1 MKKRIISICTIV
13 LMFVC
18 LFGGMPQ
25 EVSAETD
32 SINSVRES
40 VVVVSCDREFS
51 DIIDDENHTIG
62 TGTGFFVDNEESNV
76 QYLVTNYH
84 VVKYFVEYGR
94 GEWQESA
101 YDEDKAQ
108 YQYVGEDEGKGKG
121 KGVPLH
127 IKNGEVL
134 TVANGKMRLRVFY
147 DSENYDEAYVVDS
160 DEVKDIALLKLDAPT
175 EKRKALTLC
184 SPTEDMVGSTVYAVG
199 YPGLS
204 DNWIVDATSKWGPE
218 DATVT
223 KGVIS
228 RLLTKSGSGVRSIQ
242 TDAVIQH
249 GNSGGP
255 MINENGNVLGVNTFS
270 VSSQTE
276 NNNYAVNID
285 EVISMLK
292 SNAVEVKLSS
302 DQEVINSEVEENS
315 EQGVVPEP
323 SVEEDTSQAKGEGKT
338 DDVLNDDSA
347 SGLSGTNLTIVIS
360 VAAVAVLLIIVV
372 ILLSRKKKTSP
383 AERAEG
389 NRGGKPVVRSLSSQ
403 HNGAGFPLNGRQII
417 IGRNKASC
425 TVVFGE
431 KTPGVS
437 SRHCSLSYDKSS
449 GDFILTDLSSTYG
462 TFLANGQKL
471 VPQTPYHLHSGEQF
485 YLGGDANMLRVEIE

>member
-1 MKKRIISICTIV
+1 M

-25 EVSAETD
+25 EVSAETS
-32 SINSVRES
+32 SINEVRES
-40 VVVVSCDREFS
+40 VVIVSVWSEF
-51 DIIDDENHTIG
+51 DDESIKKQNWG
-62 TGTGFFVDNEESNV
+62 YGTGFFVDHAGSDV
-76 QYLVTNYH
+76 QYLVTNCH
-84 VVKYFVEYGR
+84 VISYYLSLGK
-94 GEWQESA
+94 GERLDGANSEIGGLPWRNKSGEIVAAYPGKMKMRVYYDSNKNEEA
-101 YDEDKAQ
+101 YLVDYDE
-108 YQYVGEDEGKGKG
+108 
-121 KGVPLH
+121 
-127 IKNGEVL
+127 
-134 TVANGKMRLRVFY
+134 
-147 DSENYDEAYVVDS
+147 S
-160 DEVKDIALLKLDAPT
+160 KDIALLRLDKPT
-175 EKRKALTLC
+175 GKRKALTLC
-184 SPTEDMVGSTVYAVG
+184 SPTDNMIGNDVYTVG
-199 YPGLS
+199 YPGTA
-204 DNWIVDATSKWGPE
+204 DNQYVDSVSKW
-218 DATVT
+218 DVSDVTIT
-223 KGVIS
+223 KGILS
-228 RLLTKSGSGVRSIQ
+228 RLLTTSGTGVKRIQ

-255 MINENGNVLGVNTFS
+255 MVTEEGYVIGINTEHYAQTDG
-270 VSSQTE
+270 SSLSDAILDVE
-276 NNNYAVNID
+276 KDYYAINID
-285 EVISMLK
+285 EIIPMLK
-292 SNAVEVKLSS
+292 LHDVEYKLSS
-302 DQEVINSEVEENS
+302 DQAVAGSNVAENT

-323 SVEEDTSQAKGEGKT
+323 SVAEDTSQMKEEGKT

-360 VAAVAVLLIIVV
+360 VVAVAVILIIVA

-383 AERAEG
+383 AGGAEG
-389 NRGGKPVVRSLSSQ
+389 NRGGKAVVRSLSPQ

-449 GDFILTDLSSTYG
+449 GDFILTDLNSTYG

-485 YLGGDANMLRVEIE
+485 YLGGEANMLRVEIE